1 MMAADKSGNIV
12 LTRDNANPDSEQY
25 EQQDH
30 ASGDGGAWQRLHGL
44 TKRAWWPWFMH
55 ALKFAFFVGV
65 AYLIVTQART
75 VHWNEVL
82 TALHEKPLAGLWLAG
97 VFVVCSHVLYSCF
110 DLLGRYVTGHGL
122 SKLKVLMITLISY
135 GFSLNLGT
143 LVGGAGFRFRLYS
156 RFGLD
161 AKTIARVIMTSIFT
175 NWFGYCLLAGLAFGL
190 SPLELPPDWKIDNT
204 GMHVIGIALIG
215 LALAYLVLCACV
227 SGRSWTIKGHP
238 LTVSSLRF
246 SLLQIA
252 MSCTNWMLMAG
263 VLYVLFEQKIAYTDV
278 LCVLLVAAI
287 AGVITHVPGGLGVTE
302 SVFVGFLSYQMPS
315 KDLLAALLIF
325 RTIYYFIPLG
335 LATIA
340 YLLVEARLGTKKANP
355 SAKERDNPV

>member
-1 MMAADKSGNIV
+1 MMARNELTSELTTDATFDATADMV
-12 LTRDNANPDSEQY
+12 DHHPDSGS
-25 EQQDH
+25 
-30 ASGDGGAWQRLHGL
+30 SGLLNSLRDLA
-44 TKRAWWPWFMH
+44 KRPWWPWLMH
-55 ALKFAFFVGV
+55 ALKFGFFIGV

-75 VHWNEVL
+75 VHWGEVL
-82 TALHEKPLAGLWLAG
+82 QALHQKPLMGLWLAAAFALG
-97 VFVVCSHVLYSCF
+97 SHLLYGCF
-110 DLLGRYVTGHGL
+110 DLLGRHVTGHGL
-122 SKLKVLMITLISY
+122 PKLKVLMITLISY
-135 GFSLNLGT
+135 AFSLNLGT
-143 LVGGAGFRFRLYS
+143 LVGGTGFRFRLYS
-156 RFGLD
+156 RFGLN
-161 AKTIARVIMTSIFT
+161 AKVITRVVITSMFT

-215 LALAYLVLCACV
+215 VALGYLILCACAN
-227 SGRSWTIKGHP
+227 GRSWTIKGHP

-246 SLLQIA
+246 SLLQLV
-252 MSCTNWMLMAG
+252 MSCSNWMLMAG

-302 SVFVGFLSYQMPS
+302 SVFIGFLSYQVPS

-335 LATIA
+335 LATVA
-340 YLLVEARLGTKKANP
+340 YLVVEARLGSSKKVVEA
-355 SAKERDNPV
+355 AI

>member
-1 MMAADKSGNIV
+1 MAADKPAAGV
-12 LTRDNANPDSEQY
+12 LRDEKSRRNERH
-25 EQQDH
+25 ECG
-30 ASGDGGAWQRLHGL
+30 ASRGSVWMRLRAL
-44 TKRAWWPWFMH
+44 STRAWWPWLMH
-55 ALKFAFFVGV
+55 ALKLAFFVGV

-75 VHWNEVL
+75 VHWGEVL
-82 TALHEKPLAGLWLAG
+82 SALHEKPLAGLWLAG
-97 VFVVCSHVLYSCF
+97 VFVLCSHVLYGCF
-110 DLLGRYVTGHGL
+110 DLLGRYVTGHRL
-122 SKLKVLMITLISY
+122 AKLKVLLITLISY

-143 LVGGAGFRFRLYS
+143 LVGGAGFRLRLYS

-161 AKTIARVIMTSIFT
+161 AKTIARVIVTSIFT

-190 SPLELPPDWKIDNT
+190 SPLTLPPDWKIDNT
-204 GMHVIGIALIG
+204 GMHIIGIALIG
-215 LALAYLVLCACV
+215 VALIYLMLCACA
-227 SGRSWTIKGHP
+227 SGRSWTINGHP

-252 MSCTNWMLMAG
+252 MSCSNWMLMAG

-278 LCVLLVAAI
+278 LCVFLVAAI

-335 LATIA
+335 LATLA
-340 YLLVEARLGTKKANP
+340 YLVVEARLGTRKA
-355 SAKERDNPV
+355 SG

>member
-1 MMAADKSGNIV
+1 MTATRESAIASNDLVEND
-12 LTRDNANPDSEQY
+12 RDNSSNQ
-25 EQQDH
+25 
-30 ASGDGGAWQRLHGL
+30 GTWQKL
-44 TKRAWWPWFMH
+44 RAITTRPWWPWLMH
-55 ALKFAFFVGV
+55 ALKFAFFIGV
-65 AYLIVTQART
+65 TYLIVTQART
-75 VHWNEVL
+75 VHWDEVL
-82 TALHEKPLAGLWLAG
+82 VAIKEKPLTGLWLAG
-97 VFVVCSHVLYSCF
+97 AFAIGSHLLYSCF
-110 DLLGRYVTGHGL
+110 DLLGRYVTEHGL
-122 SKLKVLMITLISY
+122 PKLRVVMITLISY
-135 GFSLNLGT
+135 AFSLNLGT

-161 AKTIARVIMTSIFT
+161 AKTITRVIVTSMFT

-190 SPLELPPDWKIDNT
+190 SPLKLPPDWKIDNI
-204 GMHVIGIALIG
+204 GMHVIGITLIVV
-215 LALAYLVLCACV
+215 AIAYLVLCAFAN
-227 SGRSWTIKGHP
+227 GRSWTIKGHP

-246 SLLQIA
+246 SLLQLV

-278 LCVLLVAAI
+278 LCVFLVAAI

-335 LATIA
+335 MATIT
-340 YLLVEARLGTKKANP
+340 YLVVEARLGTKKT
-355 SAKERDNPV
+355 